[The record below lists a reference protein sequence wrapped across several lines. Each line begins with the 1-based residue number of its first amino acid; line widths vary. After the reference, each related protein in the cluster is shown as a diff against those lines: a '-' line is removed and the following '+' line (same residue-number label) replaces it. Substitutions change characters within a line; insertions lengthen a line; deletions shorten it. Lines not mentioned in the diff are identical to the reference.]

1 MGSKLYAGNL
11 PFEATAEDLTSA
23 FEDYGDV
30 VESALEKDKET
41 DQSRGYGFVTMNSP
55 QEAAAA
61 ISGLNGQE

>member
-11 PFEATAEDLTSA
+11 AFETTAEDLTSA
-23 FEDYGDV
+23 FEDYGNV